1 MQTFLIMLNPMLTM
15 FLCIAV
21 GYILRQTRI
30 LSQDSG
36 KVIAKLVT
44 WVFAPAL
51 SFSTMAK
58 NFTVSSLSTHAVN
71 IGFSCLTIAVSIGIA
86 ILLSRLFVREPSP
99 ERGIYQYALTFANFG
114 YMADPIIL
122 GMFGDEALAYYKLFT
137 LPASI
142 MVYVWGISVLV
153 PKGADRG
160 GALGILKKIANAP
173 TIAMFLGMI
182 VGITGLGSD
191 LPTFM
196 TSTLDS
202 LKVCMG
208 PMAML
213 LAGVTVANYSLS
225 GMIKNKKVYVASILR
240 LVVLPCVLVAI
251 VFGAKELFSALF
263 SMEID
268 NLVIYLVFFF
278 TAMPL
283 GLNTVV
289 FPEAYGGNPETGA
302 SMALISNTLGV
313 ITIPLLYML
322 MTVIFGGFPLV
333 I

>member
-1 MQTFLIMLNPMLTM
+1 MLPTFLTTLNPMLTM
-15 FLCIAV
+15 FLCIAI
-21 GYILRQTRI
+21 GYILRQTNI
-30 LSQDSG
+30 LSETSG

-51 SFSTMAK
+51 SFSAMAK
-58 NFTVSSLSTHAVN
+58 NFTVASLSTYAVN
-71 IGFSCLTIAVSIGIA
+71 IAFSCFTIAVSMGIA
-86 ILLSRLFVREPSP
+86 IALSRLFVKEPSP

-142 MVYVWGISVLV
+142 MVYTWGISVLV
-153 PKGADRG
+153 PKGTERG
-160 GALGILKKIANAP
+160 SFLKKIANAP
-173 TIAMFLGMI
+173 TVAMFLGMI
-182 VGITGLGSD
+182 VGVTGLGNH
-191 LPTFM
+191 LPAFV
-196 TSTLDS
+196 TSTVDS

-213 LAGVTVANYSLS
+213 LAGVTVANYSFS
-225 GMIKNKKVYVASILR
+225 RMVKNKKVYAASILR
-240 LVVLPCVLVAI
+240 LVVLPCVLVGI
-251 VFGAKELFSALF
+251 VFGAKELINLLF
-263 SMEID
+263 STRID
-268 NLVIYLVFFF
+268 NLVVYLAFFF

-313 ITIPLLYML
+313 VTIPLLYTL
-322 MTVIFGGFPLV
+322 MTVLFGAFPV
-333 I
+333 

>member
-15 FLCIAV
+15 LLCIAV
-21 GYILRQTRI
+21 GYVLRQTKI
-30 LSQDSG
+30 LSPDSG

-58 NFTVSSLSTHAVN
+58 NFTVSSLSTHGVN
-71 IGFSCLTIAVSIGIA
+71 IGFSCFTIAVSMGIA
-86 ILLSRLFVREPSP
+86 ILLSRLFVKEPSP
-99 ERGIYQYALTFANFG
+99 ERGIYQYALTFSNFG

-122 GMFGDEALAYYKLFT
+122 DMFGDEALAYYKLFT

-142 MVYVWGISVLV
+142 MVYVWGIGVLV

-160 GALGILKKIANAP
+160 GALTKILNAP
-173 TIAMFLGMI
+173 TVAMFLGMI
-182 VGITGLGSD
+182 VGISGLGNH
-191 LPTFM
+191 LPAFM

-213 LAGVTVANYSLS
+213 LTGVTVANYSFS
-225 GMIKNKKVYVASILR
+225 RMIKNKKVYVASVLR
-240 LVVLPCVLVAI
+240 LVILPCALVAL
-251 VFGAKELFSALF
+251 VLGAKELINSLF
-263 SMEID
+263 SVQID
-268 NLVIYLVFFF
+268 NLVVYLVFFF
-278 TAMPL
+278 MAMPL

-322 MTVIFGGFPLV
+322 MTTILGGFPLGA
-333 I
+333 